1 MIKKIDGYEVQIYE
15 DRVAVYKDGILRGIY
30 FGSTERM
37 IVLRQLVNAVR
48 SADDERAVEGE

>member
-15 DRVAVYKDGILRGIY
+15 DRVAVYKDSILRGIY

-48 SADDERAVEGE
+48 SADDERGAD